1 VDEQHLAIVRRDA
14 AVAFVFLEPAHGAT
28 ALDPQQLR
36 SCVEP
41 KVSVVDEMVGT
52 IDVVGAWRPSDSG
65 AARPLTV
72 DARTET
78 RSE

>member
-1 VDEQHLAIVRRDA
+1 ML
-14 AVAFVFLEPAHGAT
+14 
-28 ALDPQQLR
+28 
-36 SCVEP
+36 
-41 KVSVVDEMVGT
+41 SVVDEMVGT